1 MKVTEREGWL
11 VEELSALAGTTV
23 RNLRAFQ
30 DKGIIPPPAKRGRQ
44 AVYGEAHLYRL
55 QLLLRLQS
63 RGYSLNGIKELI
75 DAAEQGRNVRE
86 LIGLDTV
93 ITTPLMP
100 SNSTPGTVTNAQ
112 LLRMFGYKRMPK
124 VLLRQ
129 AVDLGFLLPEGRRYR
144 VGEILMLEA
153 AADLVKNG
161 IELTD
166 LLEIA
171 RRLRENMDRM
181 AEDITWRLAK
191 SIDSYGSDIP
201 PQKDMPRIAALIQ
214 LLRRL
219 VDPVLLFEGKRAIES
234 ASADLY
240 KQRLSR
246 TIDQASRKLG

>member
-1 MKVTEREGWL
+1 MKATGREGWL
-11 VEELSALAGTTV
+11 VEELADLAGTTV

-30 DKGIIPPPAKRGRQ
+30 DKGIIPPPAKRGRH

-55 QLLLRLQS
+55 QLVLRLQG

-75 DAAEQGRNVRE
+75 DAAERGRDVRE
-86 LIGLDTV
+86 LIGLDSV
-93 ITTPLMP
+93 ITEPLAP
-100 SNSTPGTVTNAQ
+100 GNATPGTVTSAQ

-124 VLLRQ
+124 ALLRQ
-129 AVDLGFLLPEGRRYR
+129 AIELGFLLPEGERYR
-144 VGEILMLEA
+144 VGDVMMLKA

-161 IELTD
+161 IDLAD
-166 LLEIA
+166 LLDMA
-171 RRLRENMDRM
+171 KRLRENMDRM

-201 PQKDMPRIAALIQ
+201 PPEDMPRISGLIQ

-219 VDPVLLFEGKRAIES
+219 VDPVLLFEGKRAIER

-240 KQRLSR
+240 KDRLSR
-246 TIDQASRKLG
+246 TIDRVAGKSG